1 MRGKM
6 KIRILGLVS
15 AFIFLF
21 ASAVFCTVVFCADD
35 LAQKMYFDDRYT
47 YTYAKDFF
55 RTGGERVRFNQN
67 LHLKIGILINNRSGM
82 SMAEV
87 IAEIFTVAPLDRYRD
102 FFVFVNKDD
111 VDRGRRNRSFFIRA
125 YNGYGREIPGGFDI
139 GESSI
144 RAGLIVLNVENYE
157 FTKTGTKGYAK
168 NQTATAQKMTILHEL
183 GHAFAELGD
192 EYSIKQNEYD
202 LEKRAAYKTVG
213 LSYDYLQS
221 KVWNS
226 EYPNLDYRSRAIL
239 KWQPLIEQGFIPQG
253 RFPRIQLH
261 DGGIDHG
268 RFLTPTDTC
277 LMNRILHDKMEF
289 CPVCQLQIID
299 RISELSG
306 VTPPW
311 YADEK

>member
-1 MRGKM
+1 M
-6 KIRILGLVS
+6 IRRVVGLS
-15 AFIFLF
+15 
-21 ASAVFCTVVFCADD
+21 SAVLWLFFSMVFCPIAFCADELRD
-35 LAQKMYFDDRYT
+35 EMYFDDRYT
-47 YTYAKDFF
+47 YTYPKDFF
-55 RTGGERVRFNQN
+55 RTGGKRVWFNQN
-67 LHLKIGILINNRSGM
+67 LHLKIGILVNNRSGM

-111 VDRGRRNRSFFIRA
+111 VDRGRRNRNFFIRA

-144 RAGLIVLNVENYE
+144 RAGLIVLHVESYE

-192 EYSIKQNEYD
+192 EYSIKENEYD
-202 LEKRAAYKTVG
+202 LEKREAYNTVG
-213 LSYDYLQS
+213 LSFDYLHR
-221 KVWNS
+221 KVWDS
-226 EYPNLDYRSRAIL
+226 EYPNIDYRGREIL
-239 KWQPLIEQGFIPQG
+239 KWQPLVDQGFIPDR
-253 RFPRIQLH
+253 RFPRIQLQN
-261 DGGIDHG
+261 GVDHG
-268 RFLTPTDTC
+268 RFVTPTGTC

-306 VTPPW
+306 VMPPW
-311 YADEK
+311 YSDDT